1 MPSITMDDTMNLVD
15 LPERNE
21 VRAVG
26 DRARREL
33 EAIIENVRVIAKI
46 RRAVFL
52 AYVAEGFTVEQALQL
67 CTK

>member
-1 MPSITMDDTMNLVD
+1 MSDDTMNLID

-33 EAIIENVRVIAKI
+33 EAIIENAPVIAKI
-46 RRAVFL
+46 RRAAFL
-52 AYVAEGFTVEQALQL
+52 AYINEGFTVEQALQL